1 MPNDAKLGLVVGV
14 GVVIAVGVVFYRK
27 DATNDSRAAIE
38 KVEPARA
45 SAPPPARDA
54 TPTGLRRH
62 TVQAGETLT
71 SLAKRY
77 LGQEEKAGV
86 IRQFNPALAE
96 SEEPA
101 EGTVLVIPDRDH
113 SDH

>member
-27 DATNDSRAAIE
+27 DAPTDSRAAIE
-38 KVEPARA
+38 KVDTTRAAAPA
-45 SAPPPARDA
+45 APQNA
-54 TPTGLRRH
+54 TPTGFRRH

-77 LGQEEKAGV
+77 LGDDGKAAV
-86 IRQFNPALAE
+86 IRQLNPALAD

-101 EGTVLVIPDRDH
+101 EGTVLMIPDRDRA
-113 SDH
+113 DR

>member
-14 GVVIAVGVVFYRK
+14 AVVIAVGVVFYRK
-27 DATNDSRAAIE
+27 DAPTDNRASIE

-45 SAPPPARDA
+45 AASPAPHNA
-54 TPTGLRRH
+54 TMAGLRHH

-77 LGQEEKAGV
+77 LGEEGQVAA
-86 IRQFNPALAE
+86 IRQLNPALPE
-96 SEEPA
+96 SDEPA
-101 EGTVLVIPDRDH
+101 EGTILVIPDRDRTGR
-113 SDH
+113 